1 MSAGRT
7 EATLDGARTFAPPP
21 PAGAPGAPATENYH
35 RGYLPPVTVK
45 VLGLEFVHSA

>member
-7 EATLDGARTFAPPP
+7 EATLDGGHGHLPP

-35 RGYLPPVTVK
+35 RGYLPPVTVR